1 MCSRGDALAL
11 TAARAGVGG
20 TVVIRSVLVVGC
32 TAVSVLTAVLVGEAV
47 LQCVLGKVHERVNQ
61 FVRPSSWE
69 GA

>member
-1 MCSRGDALAL
+1 MLAYAQLHKAVKLAYKAPSCVCSRGDALAL

-47 LQCVLGKVHERVNQ
+47 L
-61 FVRPSSWE
+61 
-69 GA
+69 